1 MRILLDECVP
11 WPMRGLLAVH
21 DCVSLQQQ
29 GWTGKENAELLR
41 LAADKF
47 DLFIT
52 ADQGPGYEQNLT
64 DAPIAILELST
75 NDIRRIRISAPAIAL
90 AAATIQP
97 REYVKLMVN

>member
-1 MRILLDECVP
+1 MKILLDECVP
-11 WPMRGLLAVH
+11 WPMRDLLTGH
-21 DCVSLQQQ
+21 DCTSLEQQ
-29 GWTGKENAELLR
+29 GWTGKQNDELLR
-41 LAADKF
+41 LATENF

-52 ADQGPGYEQNLT
+52 ADQGSRYQQNLT

-75 NDIRRIRISAPAIAL
+75 NDIRRIRVSAPAIAL